1 MKNFILLIT
10 VLTIII
16 SCVNFESNE
25 NFTEKANEKSS
36 KIGYDIS
43 DEGEK
48 RDLEVGSLSNIEIWE
63 NYIKAH
69 NERDFSA
76 IKSLDSKIFKA
87 RGPRG
92 EFVDGIDA
100 HIEFLTQWFDQ
111 NSPTWKIKYI
121 IANDLTTKGGE
132 LREWVTAGHDLILTI
147 EGKEVNASQIIDA
160 RISDGKIQ
168 EFFVHERL
176 KGVNE

>member
-1 MKNFILLIT
+1 MKKFILLIT
-10 VLTIII
+10 VLTVII
-16 SCVNFESNE
+16 SCVNVESSGNI
-25 NFTEKANEKSS
+25 TEEANEKSL

-43 DEGEK
+43 DDGEK

-69 NERDFSA
+69 NERDFDA
-76 IKSLDSKIFKA
+76 IKSLDSDSFKA
-87 RGPRG
+87 RGPKG

-111 NSPTWKIKYI
+111 NSPTWEIKYT
-121 IANDLTTKGGE
+121 IANDVTTKGGE
-132 LREWVTAGHDLILTI
+132 LREWVTAGHNLILNI
-147 EGKEVNASQIIDA
+147 EGKEVKASQIIDA

-176 KGVNE
+176 KGENE

>member
-1 MKNFILLIT
+1 MKKFILLIT
-10 VLTIII
+10 TLSVII
-16 SCVNFESNE
+16 SCVNIESNG
-25 NFTEKANEKSS
+25 NVTEEVNEKSL

-43 DEGEK
+43 DDGEK

-69 NERDFSA
+69 NERDFDA
-76 IKSLDSKIFKA
+76 IRSLDSDSFKA

-111 NSPTWKIKYI
+111 NSPMWKIKYT
-121 IANDLTTKGGE
+121 IANDVTSKEGK
-132 LREWVTAGHDLILTI
+132 LREWVTAGHDLTLKV
-147 EGKEVNASQIIDA
+147 EGNEVNASQIIDA
-160 RISDGKIQ
+160 RISEGKIQ
-168 EFFVHERL
+168 EFFVYERL
-176 KGVNE
+176 KGENE